1 MKHIKVVFG
10 DITKATEDCIVNA
23 ANPKMLGGGG
33 VDGAI
38 HKAAGSKLLEA
49 CRKVKSIDGIRCP
62 FGESRITDA
71 GNLNAKFV
79 IHSVGPIYRNEDN
92 PEAVLHSAYR
102 SACELALK
110 NQCQSIA
117 FPALSCGAY
126 GYPHEK
132 AARIALETCAKYPS
146 LRIVFFIY
154 DKSLLDVFSREY
166 KKVVS

>member
-1 MKHIKVVFG
+1 MKHIKVIFG
-10 DITKATEDCIVNA
+10 DITEATEDCIVNA

-92 PEAVLHSAYR
+92 PEAVLHSTYR